1 MEADEMQALAVK
13 TAGDKSET
21 FYSSVLQLVTFH
33 LGSEEYAID
42 ILKVQEIMRMVEIT
56 SVPNVPEYV
65 EGVINL
71 RGKVIPV
78 INLRNQFG
86 LGAKDADVNSRII
99 VVDIGTTVSLI
110 VDSVSEVLRL
120 PSDNVEPPP
129 PITMGNTAY
138 IKGIGKLKN
147 RMLILLDIDL
157 CLRDITIRDSAL
169 PENS

>member
-1 MEADEMQALAVK
+1 MQALAVR
-13 TAGDKSET
+13 TESDKPET
-21 FYSSVLQLVTFH
+21 YTSVLQLVTFH
-33 LGSEEYAID
+33 LGNEEYAID
-42 ILKVQEIMRMVEIT
+42 IIKVQEITRMVEIT
-56 SVPNVPEYV
+56 SVPNAPAYI

-78 INLRNQFG
+78 ISLRKKFG

-129 PITMGNTAY
+129 ITMRNSSEY
-138 IKGIGKLKN
+138 IKGLGKLSN
-147 RMLILLDIDL
+147 RILILLDIDR
-157 CLRDITIRDSAL
+157 CLHDITTHDTSVSVDYER
-169 PENS
+169 